1 MGRKAEY
8 NEKPK
13 KGPGRK
19 ARKQGA
25 PTFTKKT
32 FAPMEAE
39 EKKLTHRQKQR
50 VAKRVQNK
58 AIIKQKQKLSKEK
71 KQNKQKQKEYHSDSE
86 EEDELMDGSNGAAEE
101 QDSEEELSD
110 AEEEVVVKKTKGFTD
125 DNQEWLKPK
134 DKKKA
139 GKQLIEE
146 EAEDDD
152 EEEEDDDEEDEVE
165 DDDEEEVE
173 EEEEAVDDDEE
184 EEDDE
189 DLEASDDDEA
199 AVKLGKL
206 DDLSDDEDANSDDDF
221 DVSDGEDDDDDEE
234 DDDDDEDDEDLLPI
248 EKQNK
253 KLKKREAKEA
263 KLAAEEM
270 QMSVDQQDIFQF
282 PVEDDEQPELTI
294 QDVQQRIKD
303 VTLVLS
309 DFNKYRDPER
319 PRSDYMDLLKKDL
332 CLYYSYNDFLMGKL
346 MDMFPLSELMEYL
359 EASEVARPLTIRTN
373 TLKTRRRDL
382 AAALINRGV
391 NLDPLGKWTKVGLVI
406 YNSQVPLGATPEY
419 LAGHYMIQG
428 ASSMLPVMALA
439 PHENE
444 RILDMCS
451 APGGKGSHIGAIMKN
466 TGVLFANDFN
476 KDRVKAVV
484 ANFHR
489 LGIVNSIVSC
499 EDGNKFR
506 QVMTGF
512 DRVLLDAPCT
522 GTGVVSKDPSVK
534 TSKSSVDVQ
543 RCYNLQR
550 KLLLTAIDC
559 TDAKSSTGG
568 YIVYSTCSVLPEE
581 NEWVIDYVL
590 KKRNVKLVPTGL
602 DFGVEG
608 FTKYRQYRFH
618 PSLNLTKRYY
628 PHTHNMDGFFVAKL
642 KKFSNTIPVSKE
654 QQEEDE
660 KQLDEGINTAD
671 EVPAENE
678 GEDEIGGDD
687 PKGRKK
693 LGKRA
698 GKPTL
703 STFELDAKK
712 RKIEQ
717 AKTKYIAKVFEA
729 PVKVEKKKKE
739 PEMDVDE
746 APKKPADNKVSDKAN
761 KQEKAKSQET
771 QQQTEKPQIPNRK
784 QKKFEKKQ
792 ETPVAVEKQT
802 PAAEKQVTANKNL
815 KKFGKKQE
823 TPVAVEKQTPVAV
836 EKQVTANKNQKK
848 FGKKQETPV
857 VVEKQTPAAEKQET
871 ANKNQKKF
879 GKKQAK
885 PQGVEK
891 QTTATEVKPQANANG
906 EKQQKKFDKKANKP
920 QTPTAEVKPKA
931 NANGEKQQ
939 KKFDKKANKPQTTAA
954 EEKPKVTDEKP
965 QTPKELTDKKQQKK
979 SDKPQPTNG
988 QAKPQQQ
995 QPNKKFAKLQKSLN
1009 NSQDMDAIAPLLE
1022 GKPIKKQNQNKQ
1034 KSKQIGKLK
1043 QNKNKKQK

>member
-8 NEKPK
+8 SEKPK

-19 ARKQGA
+19 ARKQGP

-32 FAPMEAE
+32 FAPMEE
-39 EKKLTHRQKQR
+39 EDKKLTHRQKQR
-50 VAKRVQNK
+50 LAKRTQNK
-58 AIIKQKQKLSKEK
+58 AIIKQKQKIAKENK
-71 KQNKQKQKEYHSDSE
+71 KNKQKQKEYHSDSE
-86 EEDELMDGSNGAAEE
+86 EENELLNATNGAAE
-101 QDSEEELSD
+101 DSEEELSEV
-110 AEEEVVVKKTKGFTD
+110 EEEVVVKKKGVKTKGFTD

-134 DKKKA
+134 QNKKA
-139 GKQLIEE
+139 SKQLIEE
-146 EAEDDD
+146 EAEDEDDDNEEEEEDDEEDGEDEEEEEEADDD
-152 EEEEDDDEEDEVE
+152 EEEEDDDEEEV
-165 DDDEEEVE
+165 
-173 EEEEAVDDDEE
+173 
-184 EEDDE
+184 
-189 DLEASDDDEA
+189 SDDDNV
-199 AVKLGKL
+199 VKLGKL
-206 DDLSDDEDANSDDDF
+206 DDLSDDEEANSDDDF
-221 DVSDGEDDDDDEE
+221 DVSGDEDDGDDDDDDDDEE
-234 DDDDDEDDEDLLPI
+234 DDDDLLPI

-270 QMSVDQQDIFQF
+270 QMSVDQQDVFKF
-282 PVEDDEQPELTI
+282 PDPEEEQELTL

-309 DFNKYRDPER
+309 DFNKYRDPNH
-319 PRSDYMDLLKKDL
+319 PRSDYMELLKKDL

-428 ASSMLPVMALA
+428 ASSLLPVMALA
-439 PHENE
+439 PQENE

-489 LGIVNSIVSC
+489 LGVVNSIVSC
-499 EDGNKFR
+499 EDGCKFR
-506 QVMTGF
+506 QIMTGF
-512 DRVLLDAPCT
+512 DRILLDAPCT

-534 TSKSSVDVQ
+534 TTKSAVDVQ

-559 TDAKSSTGG
+559 TDAKSATGG

-660 KQLDEGINTAD
+660 KQLDEGIGTSDDGKVTLLNAD
-671 EVPAENE
+671 KEE
-678 GEDEIGGDD
+678 EDETLGDD

-703 STFELDAKK
+703 SDYELEAKK
-712 RKIEQ
+712 KKMEQ
-717 AKTKYIAKVFEA
+717 SKSKYIAKVFEP
-729 PVKVEKKKKE
+729 PVKVEKKKKQPVE
-739 PEMDVDE
+739 E
-746 APKKPADNKVSDKAN
+746 DKTK
-761 KQEKAKSQET
+761 KQEKPVVPQET
-771 QQQTEKPQIPNRK
+771 PQQKEKQPTNN
-784 QKKFEKKQ
+784 KKAKKSEKKQ
-792 ETPVAVEKQT
+792 
-802 PAAEKQVTANKNL
+802 
-815 KKFGKKQE
+815 
-823 TPVAVEKQTPVAV
+823 QTPVAV
-836 EKQVTANKNQKK
+836 EK
-848 FGKKQETPV
+848 PSP
-857 VVEKQTPAAEKQET
+857 VVEKKQ
-871 ANKNQKKF
+871 KNVDKK
-879 GKKQAK
+879 
-885 PQGVEK
+885 P
-891 QTTATEVKPQANANG
+891 VKPQAAAAQDKTQPKPSNG
-906 EKQQKKFDKKANKP
+906 KQQA
-920 QTPTAEVKPKA
+920 
-931 NANGEKQQ
+931 
-939 KKFDKKANKPQTTAA
+939 
-954 EEKPKVTDEKP
+954 PKVVA
-965 QTPKELTDKKQQKK
+965 DKKQEKNFEKK
-979 SDKPQPTNG
+979 NDKPQATNG
-988 QAKPQQQ
+988 QVKQQQQ
-995 QPNKKFAKLQKSLN
+995 QPNKKSAKLSKSLN
-1009 NSQDMDAIAPLLE
+1009 NSQDLDDMAPLLE
-1022 GKPIKKQNQNKQ
+1022 GKPIKKQNQLKQ